1 MPRPTGAIV
10 VREQGRALTVRDVEA
25 VLNVP
30 VVATISFDPSVSRAV
45 DAGVLPARN
54 NELLGPQLPPV
65 T

>member
-1 MPRPTGAIV
+1 M

-54 NELLGPQLPPV
+54 NETLGPQMPPV
-65 T
+65 K